1 MLDITLSPAGFRVTA
16 PDAIEEPVEL
26 VAKHQP
32 DVMVMSFEDPK
43 DLSMLAE
50 IKQRFGL
57 PVMVTTLLSDQQVR
71 VYALEAGADDFLLKS
86 ADIDVAERVSFIL
99 GTPTERAG
107 AVQVLT
113 LGRDRIEIDHRQRL
127 VKRNGRN
134 LKLNRSEWALLAEL
148 TERPGEP
155 YFDGELLVKA
165 FGREY
170 QDESAYFR
178 LWVDACKGS

>member
-1 MLDITLSPAGFRVTA
+1 MLVDPKTAPHVLLAEPEAALRRMLDITLSPAGFRVTA

-127 VKRNGRN
+127 VKRTEETLSSTEANGRFWPN
-134 LKLNRSEWALLAEL
+134 
-148 TERPGEP
+148 
-155 YFDGELLVKA
+155 
-165 FGREY
+165 
-170 QDESAYFR
+170 
-178 LWVDACKGS
+178 